1 MAKKP
6 KDAPPGNIND
16 QPPIGMVDGELK
28 TYEPGEPIPG
38 PVIVTEDGEE
48 LTPEQ
53 YRERFGGADEPEGD
67 DEED

>member
-1 MAKKP
+1 MAKRP
-6 KDAPPGNIND
+6 KDAPANNIND

-38 PVIVTEDGEE
+38 PTILAPDGEE

-53 YRERFGGADEPEGD
+53 YQERFGGTEGD
-67 DEED
+67 AEEE